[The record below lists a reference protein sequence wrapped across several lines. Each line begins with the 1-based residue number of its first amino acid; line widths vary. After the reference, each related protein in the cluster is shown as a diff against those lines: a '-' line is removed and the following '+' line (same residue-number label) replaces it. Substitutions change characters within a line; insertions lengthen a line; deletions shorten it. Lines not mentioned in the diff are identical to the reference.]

1 MATKVIY
8 FVVDSKNEQAEF
20 RSDDNSDDLKG
31 KKLTFYKF
39 VRGKTFINTVLNTIC
54 NKLIRCKYYKMIHL

>member
-1 MATKVIY
+1 MRGYVLQIMATKVIY

-31 KKLTFYKF
+31 KK
-39 VRGKTFINTVLNTIC
+39 
-54 NKLIRCKYYKMIHL
+54 